1 MLTVEE
7 QQNSIRY
14 SVELDHCYTS
24 RSSPSD
30 PKPRDPLPTT
40 DSPTTGDTLQYT
52 RQLSPV
58 HAASNTVS
66 PAVETESIAPTKA
79 KVITKTVSILY
90 ELLVRFTAGNLMFN
104 RYVIYSRVNR

>member
-24 RSSPSD
+24 RLSPSD
-30 PKPRDPLPTT
+30 PKPRDPLPAT
-40 DSPTTGDTLQYT
+40 DSPTSGDTLQYT

-58 HAASNTVS
+58 HGTPNTS
-66 PAVETESIAPTKA
+66 SIIGDIEGAVTTKT
-79 KVITKTVSILY
+79 KVNIIKTVSI
-90 ELLVRFTAGNLMFN
+90 VAQSIRG
-104 RYVIYSRVNR
+104 S